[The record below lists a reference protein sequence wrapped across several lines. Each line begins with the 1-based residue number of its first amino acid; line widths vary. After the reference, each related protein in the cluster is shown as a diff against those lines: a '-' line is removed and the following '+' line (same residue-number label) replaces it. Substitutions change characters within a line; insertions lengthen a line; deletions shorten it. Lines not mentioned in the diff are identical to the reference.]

1 MGRIVLLQGWYHPG
15 QAALQNIG
23 YLHLLPEGFNEWLDH
38 ALVGVR
44 LNESDALNK
53 LFVLLKF
60 EAVVVGFDNVPR
72 QLVFDVLTVGLLL
85 AQLSLDISISLAE
98 PLDFRH
104 KLGDLRVFFV
114 GESLEGRALLSVVDS
129 LAIEAVLLGLCLM
142 NFVLEVFD
150 VSQEHS
156 IFVFESAH

>member
-1 MGRIVLLQGWYHPG
+1 M
-15 QAALQNIG
+15 
-23 YLHLLPEGFNEWLDH
+23 
-38 ALVGVR
+38 
-44 LNESDALNK
+44 
-53 LFVLLKF
+53 LKF

-72 QLVFDVLTVGLLL
+72 ELVFDVLTVGLLL

-104 KLGDLRVFFV
+104 KLGNLRVFFV

-129 LAIEAVLLGLCLM
+129 LAVEAVLLGLCLM

-150 VSQEHS
+150 VSLEHS